1 MVPVK
6 PVLQGTGLS
15 VFVRGVRTVQ
25 GRPGPQFGIIGT
37 MKRNDFEKRAQE
49 GVAGSVQVLPRFE
62 WRCPM
67 GRKKSPGLIRR
78 GRVWYIDKRIGGRRV
93 FKSTGTDQLEE
104 AERFLARVMEQT
116 RKAQLYG
123 VRPNRIFEQAAA
135 KFVLKNQHKRSLDS
149 DIGRLKQ
156 LMPYIGAIPL
166 DKLHRGS
173 LEPWIAHKRKNGA
186 STGTINHGL
195 KGVRRILNLASSEW
209 VDEFGLSWLA
219 LAPKIKLLPDTNK
232 RQPYPLSWE
241 EQDKLFARLPRHLAN
256 MALFAV
262 NTGCRDG
269 EVCQLRWDWEVK
281 VPELK
286 ISVFII
292 PGTFVK
298 NGDERLVV
306 LNRVAQCVIEDIR
319 VQNDEYVF
327 TYRGKPVLRM
337 MDSAWL
343 KARNATGLEKVRVHD
358 LKHTFGRR
366 LRAAGVSFE
375 DRQDLLGHRSG
386 RLTTHYSAAE
396 LTKLIDAAD
405 KVCERTGK
413 GKPELVVLRRLSVS

>member
-1 MVPVK
+1 
-6 PVLQGTGLS
+6 
-15 VFVRGVRTVQ
+15 
-25 GRPGPQFGIIGT
+25 
-37 MKRNDFEKRAQE
+37 
-49 GVAGSVQVLPRFE
+49 
-62 WRCPM
+62 
-67 GRKKSPGLIRR
+67 
-78 GRVWYIDKRIGGRRV
+78 
-93 FKSTGTDQLEE
+93 
-104 AERFLARVMEQT
+104 
-116 RKAQLYG
+116 
-123 VRPNRIFEQAAA
+123 
-135 KFVLKNQHKRSLDS
+135 
-149 DIGRLKQ
+149 
-156 LMPYIGAIPL
+156 
-166 DKLHRGS
+166 LHRGS

-195 KGVRRILNLASSEW
+195 KIVRRILNLASSEW
-209 VDEFGLSWLA
+209 VDEFGLTWLSV
-219 LAPKIKLLPDTNK
+219 APKIKLLPDTNK

-286 ISVFII
+286 TSVFII

-306 LNRVAQCVIEDIR
+306 LNRVAQSVIEDVR
-319 VQNDEYVF
+319 GEDDEYVF

-337 MDSAWL
+337 MNSAWL
-343 KARNATGLEKVRVHD
+343 KARNETSLEKVRVHD

-386 RLTTHYSAAE
+386 RMTTHYSAAE
-396 LTKLIDAAD
+396 LTKLIEAAN
-405 KVCERTGK
+405 KVCERDGK